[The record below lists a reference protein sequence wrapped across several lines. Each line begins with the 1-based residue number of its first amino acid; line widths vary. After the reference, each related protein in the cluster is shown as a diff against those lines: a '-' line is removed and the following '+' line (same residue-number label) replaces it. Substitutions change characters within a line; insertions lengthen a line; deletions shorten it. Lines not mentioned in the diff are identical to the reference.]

1 MTATRSIAASSCRCC
16 LEEDPRGR
24 HGCQDHTGPRG
35 AVEAAEEVTRGRR
48 AALKDFR
55 LIDPP
60 GGDRAGPVL
69 PSL

>member
-1 MTATRSIAASSCRCC
+1 MAAKTTPV
-16 LEEDPRGR
+16 LE
-24 HGCQDHTGPRG
+24 
-35 AVEAAEEVTRGRR
+35 ALFEAAEEVTRGRR